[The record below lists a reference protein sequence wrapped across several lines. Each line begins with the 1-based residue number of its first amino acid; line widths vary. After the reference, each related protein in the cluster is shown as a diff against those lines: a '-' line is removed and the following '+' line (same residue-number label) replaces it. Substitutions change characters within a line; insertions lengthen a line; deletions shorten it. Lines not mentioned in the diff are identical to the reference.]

1 MRFDA
6 APLARQCHIDEVFV
20 VAQILKCRC
29 YAALVVVPAQTEM
42 LCFIH
47 LRGWLDCVRLGAR
60 VRVRVRVT
68 CLLTCFHSY
77 GYDEI
82 VVLVAVTGIILKLIV
97 FL

>member
-60 VRVRVRVT
+60 VRVRVRVGCCVGAVKSVT
-68 CLLTCFHSY
+68 IDLLSLLW
-77 GYDEI
+77 I
-82 VVLVAVTGIILKLIV
+82 
-97 FL
+97 